1 MSDPNPTFSP
11 PFISMTGSEPSNV
24 ESLLSLANSLEGS
37 RPPSSASVLDPRGGT
52 VMVNMNGVAPATVK
66 ELTVSTIETLKMQYE
81 NYVRQNPVGQV
92 QHPHVYLASEPR
104 RMLASICRWLKKD
117 DYSDWEK
124 LRVVS
129 PTEWFKQVLLMLKK
143 QFGSE
148 KEEGNLTLKTLSNY
162 VGWAQQLTKYF
173 EEAANLTDNSALTFT
188 LECLENFE
196 KERKLLRSA
205 MNTKASNGEGWNK
218 DDIIGEV
225 LSILHVAKLYD
236 NSDRDRKRPADEKY
250 QGQPLKRNKGNHPMN
265 SSHSDLGKR
274 DIRQTERRY
283 DQRDYRREDRKD
295 HSRETYYRRNDSH
308 RQNDRD
314 KEKTDDRKT
323 YYQRDFQKKVPYQN
337 RRESSSEDRTKEVK
351 ETKKNDSK

>member
-1 MSDPNPTFSP
+1 
-11 PFISMTGSEPSNV
+11 
-24 ESLLSLANSLEGS
+24 
-37 RPPSSASVLDPRGGT
+37 
-52 VMVNMNGVAPATVK
+52 MVNMNGVAPATVK

-104 RMLASICRWLKKD
+104 RMLASICRWLRKD

-124 LRVVS
+124 LRVG

-148 KEEGNLTLKTLSNY
+148 KEEGNLT
-162 VGWAQQLTKYF
+162 
-173 EEAANLTDNSALTFT
+173 
-188 LECLENFE
+188 
-196 KERKLLRSA
+196 
-205 MNTKASNGEGWNK
+205 
-218 DDIIGEV
+218 
-225 LSILHVAKLYD
+225 
-236 NSDRDRKRPADEKY
+236 
-250 QGQPLKRNKGNHPMN
+250 LKRNKGNHPMN